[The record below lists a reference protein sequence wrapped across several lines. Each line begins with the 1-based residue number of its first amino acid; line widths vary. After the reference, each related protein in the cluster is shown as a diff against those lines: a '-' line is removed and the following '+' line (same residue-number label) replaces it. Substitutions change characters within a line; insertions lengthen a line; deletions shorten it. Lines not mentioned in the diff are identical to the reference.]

1 MPSICIFCGSSD
13 GADSIYRKSA
23 VAVGQIL
30 AERGFALVYGGA
42 SIGLM
47 GAVADAALAAG
58 GTVYGVIPQTL
69 VDREIAHR
77 GLDRLFVVPDMHSR
91 KIRMAELAD
100 GFIALPGGI
109 GTLEEL
115 FEQWTWA
122 QLGIHAKP
130 IGLLNVGGYF
140 DSLLDFLERMKKDA
154 FVSAEEHDRVM
165 VDDES
170 RRLVAMVGAAISRR
184 RE

>member
-1 MPSICIFCGSSD
+1 MPSICVFCGSSD
-13 GADSIYRKSA
+13 GLDGIYRESA
-23 VAVGQIL
+23 VAVGRFL
-30 AERGFALVYGGA
+30 AERGITLVYGGA

-58 GTVYGVIPQTL
+58 GTVYGVIPQAL
-69 VDREIAHR
+69 MDREIAHG
-77 GLDRLFVVPDMHSR
+77 GLSRLFVVSDMHSR

-140 DSLLDFLERMKKDA
+140 DSLLDFLGRMKTDG
-154 FVSAEEHDRVM
+154 FVSAAEHGRLI
-165 VDDES
+165 VDDDA
-170 RRLVAMVGAAISRR
+170 RRLIATVQAAISRR
-184 RE
+184 PA